1 MVTKLTT
8 IKGGRN
14 EFREACNR
22 IDLGTVT
29 CIWPCSLPEKGSCST
44 RSDTA
49 GTTANL
55 GKKDTEKVTE
65 KKIDSKVESV
75 DVKDKDAQYTESKES
90 MFADILFDYDK
101 YAVADSYK
109 SVLQSVSAWM
119 AKNASS
125 RLSIEGHCDERGTNE
140 YNLAL
145 GDRRAKAVKDYLT
158 SLGVPS
164 ERMDIISYGEERPAC
179 TEQTEVCWAK
189 NRRAHFVIL
198 TKVGK

>member
-1 MVTKLTT
+1 MKSVKRAVVLTFTLLLVFGFAACQKRAVTQPDTT
-8 IKGGRN
+8 QQ
-14 EFREACNR
+14 
-22 IDLGTVT
+22 VQ
-29 CIWPCSLPEKGSCST
+29 PQ
-44 RSDTA
+44 
-49 GTTANL
+49 TTE
-55 GKKDTEKVTE
+55 KKDMEKVTE

-75 DVKDKDAQYTESKES
+75 DVKDKGAQYAESKES